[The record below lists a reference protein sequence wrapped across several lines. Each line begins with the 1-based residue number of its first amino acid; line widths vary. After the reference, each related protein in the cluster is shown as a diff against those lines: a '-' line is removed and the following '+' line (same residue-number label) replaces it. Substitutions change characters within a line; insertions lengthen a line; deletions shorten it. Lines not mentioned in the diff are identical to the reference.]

1 MRTTTRTAGGF
12 ALVAALVA
20 STAGMATA
28 GDGQPF
34 TAREGEELARSA
46 AVAWADDSHLVWV
59 ENDEDVSE
67 LGSAARWGYLFYS
80 PARDAARS
88 YSVVG
93 GEIRVAHDLP
103 FAFPAPPLEGEW
115 IDSSSALAA
124 AEDEGGASF
133 RRENAGRVRSMLLVR
148 GILHGEDPDAATW
161 AVVYESADVPGL
173 WVVVDASSGK
183 VVRTWRG

>member
-1 MRTTTRTAGGF
+1 MATFGRKAALA
-12 ALVAALVA
+12 ALVAALGA
-20 STAGMATA
+20 AGAATA
-28 GDGQPF
+28 FAGDAQPF

-46 AVAWADDSHLVWV
+46 AFAWADDAHLVWV
-59 ENDEDVSE
+59 ENDEDVTDA
-67 LGSAARWGYLFYS
+67 GVAPRWGYLFYS

-88 YSVVG
+88 YSVMG
-93 GEIRVAHDLP
+93 GEIRVARDLP

-115 IDSSSALAA
+115 IDSSRALAA
-124 AEDEGGASF
+124 AEDEGGARF

-148 GILHGEDPDAATW
+148 GILHGDAPDAATW
-161 AVVYESADVPGL
+161 AVVYESESVPGL

>member
-1 MRTTTRTAGGF
+1 MRTTFRTACVV
-12 ALVAALVA
+12 ALVAALGA
-20 STAGMATA
+20 STARRALA
-28 GDGQPF
+28 DERAF
-34 TAREGEELARSA
+34 TAREGEELATSA
-46 AVAWADDSHLVWV
+46 ASAWADDAHLVWV
-59 ENDEDVSE
+59 ENDEDVSD
-67 LGSAARWGYLFYS
+67 GGGAARWGYLFYS
-80 PARDAARS
+80 RPATRARA

-93 GEIRVAHDLP
+93 GEIKVAHDLP

-115 IDSSSALAA
+115 IDSSNALAA
-124 AEDEGGASF
+124 AEGEGGADY